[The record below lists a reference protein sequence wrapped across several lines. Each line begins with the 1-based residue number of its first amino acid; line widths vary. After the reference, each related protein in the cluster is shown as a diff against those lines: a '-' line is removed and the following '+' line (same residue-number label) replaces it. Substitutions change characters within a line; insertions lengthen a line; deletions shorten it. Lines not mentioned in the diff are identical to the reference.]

1 MDKYITVKGVKIR
14 YNFDGIGPAMIMM
27 HGWGCKASTL
37 AILENVAVE
46 QHTVY
51 NLDLPGFGESE
62 EPTEVWGIE
71 EYTEM
76 LEDFV
81 KQLGIE
87 KPILLGHSFGGRI
100 SILYAS
106 RNDVDKV
113 VLVDAAGVKPKRTVK
128 YYYKVYSFKMAK
140 RLAYIFLNKDKA
152 EKVINKWR
160 GKAGSSDYSQ
170 ASAKMR
176 AIMSRIVNQDL
187 CKFMPKIKAP
197 TLLIWGE
204 NDKAT
209 PISDAKKMEKLIP
222 DAGLVSFPGA
232 GHYSF
237 IDNPYQSCAVLRS
250 FINK

>member
-1 MDKYITVKGVKIR
+1 
-14 YNFDGIGPAMIMM
+14 
-27 HGWGCKASTL
+27 
-37 AILENVAVE
+37 
-46 QHTVY
+46 
-51 NLDLPGFGESE
+51 
-62 EPTEVWGIE
+62 
-71 EYTEM
+71 M

-106 RNDVDKV
+106 RNEVDKV

-209 PISDAKKMEKLIP
+209 PISDAKKNGKKLIP